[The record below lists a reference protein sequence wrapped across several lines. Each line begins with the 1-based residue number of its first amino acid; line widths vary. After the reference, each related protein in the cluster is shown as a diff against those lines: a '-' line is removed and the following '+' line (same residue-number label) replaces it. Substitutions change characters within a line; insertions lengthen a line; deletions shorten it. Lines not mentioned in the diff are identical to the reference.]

1 MSPFGAILPAL
12 LMTCKPAGIRS
23 MMLTEK
29 VAIVTGASRG
39 LGAGIARAL
48 ALEGASVAMFSRDME
63 RLSGLETE
71 LAAENATAVPFP
83 TDVSESSVVQQSVEA
98 VRSRFGRIDIL
109 ANNAGIAPSI
119 PILEMA
125 DAARNEVFDININ
138 GTWNC
143 ARAVLPVM
151 IKQRGGRIINVSSIT
166 GPMVSGKN
174 LTAYSASKGALS
186 GFTRALAL
194 EVAEHGIT
202 VNAILPGTFDTP
214 MMRDIA
220 ATRSSEPERYLRE
233 LGQGMPLGR
242 LGTPEDIGDLAVFL
256 ASDRSRYITGTEIV
270 IDGGNAICEH

>member
-1 MSPFGAILPAL
+1 
-12 LMTCKPAGIRS
+12 
-23 MMLTEK
+23 MMQNEK

-39 LGAGIARAL
+39 LGEGIARAL
-48 ALEGASVAMFSRDME
+48 ALEGASVGMFSRDTQ
-63 RLSGLETE
+63 RLRQLESE
-71 LAAENATAVPFP
+71 LAAQDATAVPFL
-83 TDVSESSVVQQSVEA
+83 TDVSDSAQVRQSVEA
-98 VRSRFGRIDIL
+98 VLSRFSRIDIL
-109 ANNAGIAPSI
+109 VNNAGIAPSI
-119 PILEMA
+119 PLVEMT
-125 DAARNEVFDININ
+125 DAARDEVFDVNIN

-143 ARAVLPVM
+143 ARAVLPTM
-151 IKQRGGRIINVSSIT
+151 IDQRCGRIINVSSIT

-174 LTAYSASKGALS
+174 LTAYSASKGAMS

-242 LGTPEDIGDLAVFL
+242 LGAPEAIGDLAVFL
-256 ASDRSRYITGTEIV
+256 ASDRSRYITGAEIV
-270 IDGGNAICEH
+270 IDGGNVICEH

>member
-1 MSPFGAILPAL
+1 
-12 LMTCKPAGIRS
+12 

-119 PILEMA
+119 PLLEMA